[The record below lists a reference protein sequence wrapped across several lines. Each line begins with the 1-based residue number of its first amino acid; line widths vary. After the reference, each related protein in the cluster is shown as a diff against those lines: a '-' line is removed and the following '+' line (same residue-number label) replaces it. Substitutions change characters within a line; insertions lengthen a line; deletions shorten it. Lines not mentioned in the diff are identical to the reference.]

1 MIPNP
6 RYDRN
11 MSVKTDVLLER
22 ERRITNYF
30 HMWVT
35 RGFSNFDDL
44 FAMNCRYEE
53 CTGAV
58 YEGLGEL
65 HRWIDV
71 MLARQQ
77 VSNWAIHEFIHAEG
91 DCVIVVW
98 TFEARE
104 KISYIFDGVSII
116 HFNEQGLIDHV
127 REYQAEHK
135 KKHPFLHP

>member
-6 RYDRN
+6 RYDRY
-11 MSVKTDVLLER
+11 MSMKTDVLQER
-22 ERRITNYF
+22 ERHITNYF

-35 RGFSNFDDL
+35 RDFSNLDDL

-71 MLARQQ
+71 MLDRQQ
-77 VSNWAIHEFIHAEG
+77 VSVWAIHEFIHAAG
-91 DCVIVVW
+91 DYAIVMW
-98 TFEARE
+98 TFEAAE
-104 KISYIFDGVSII
+104 ATSYVFDGASII

-127 REYQAEHK
+127 REYQSIHNKVHAHQSG
-135 KKHPFLHP
+135 